1 MNNLPQVSPQTRRN
15 WWVDLI
21 LFTSGI
27 ISALSGIYFL
37 FLPTGGYKG
46 GTNPFYNI
54 RILFLR
60 ETWEDIHAWGGLA
73 MIVIALLHI
82 PLHWSWFVNMFKR
95 MLKAIKG
102 TSEKMGTK
110 GRYNLTVNLTLALSG
125 LIVGLSGLYF
135 FFIPGAAHGSLQP
148 DPMWLFNRTTWDLI
162 HTWAFVV
169 MFAAAVL
176 HFDIHWKWITKVTTK
191 IVNRFLRIQPNRS
204 NGSATTPVLAE
215 VRHD

>member
-1 MNNLPQVSPQTRRN
+1 MNNLPQVSTQTRRN
-15 WWVDLI
+15 WWIDLF
-21 LFTSGI
+21 LFTTGI
-27 ISALSGIYFL
+27 VSALSGIYFL

-46 GTNPFYNI
+46 GANPFYNI

-60 ETWEDIHAWGGLA
+60 ETWEDIHAWGGVA

-82 PLHWSWFVNMFKR
+82 PLHWNWFVSMYKR
-95 MLKAIKG
+95 MLKEIKG
-102 TSEKMGTK
+102 TSEKMGAK
-110 GRYNLTVNLTLALSG
+110 GRYNLYVNLTLALSG

-135 FFIPGAAHGSLQP
+135 FLIPGASHGSGLP
-148 DPMWLFNRTTWDLI
+148 DPIWLFNRTTWDLI

-176 HFDIHWKWITKVTTK
+176 HFAIHWKWVTKVTTK
-191 IVNRFLRIQPNRS
+191 IVNRFLRIRPNRS
-204 NGSATTPVLAE
+204 NGTSTTPVLVE